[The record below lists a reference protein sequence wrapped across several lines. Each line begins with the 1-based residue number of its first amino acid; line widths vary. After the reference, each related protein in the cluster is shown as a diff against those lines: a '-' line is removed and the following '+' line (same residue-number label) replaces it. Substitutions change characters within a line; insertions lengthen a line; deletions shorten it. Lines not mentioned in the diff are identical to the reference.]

1 MAGAFVQNTL
11 HSRQQNRNEVNPG
24 LAIQLVLLAGGLL
37 LPLSSVGAATESELD
52 LAIAVYRAEGAETA
66 LAEFER
72 LHASFGEAGDRL
84 REAQAERYVGESHW
98 QLGNYE
104 QSRISLEHS
113 LTMMRELNQ
122 RLGEGKI
129 LNVLG
134 LLEWDLGN
142 YEPAIGNFE
151 MASGIGEELGDKRL
165 AGITMN
171 NLSLVYDELGDYETS
186 LKQYQNALDLYEGI
200 DFPRGVSDTLGNI
213 GGVNLLLGRYREAL
227 SYYQQAL
234 EISKSLESKPSM
246 SLDHGNLAL
255 CYLGLGQVDTA
266 LKHFDLAL
274 DLARE
279 AGMRKEEALWQRG
292 KGNALI
298 RKGRYDL
305 GLEFH
310 RASLETYE
318 QIEARGLLLDAIHDL
333 GRLHL
338 TLGDPVSAEQY
349 FQRGIR
355 LAREIGLAQLVTV
368 NLLALGDLQF
378 ERERF
383 EEAGALYQQA
393 LIRSSEAGELNFQAE
408 SRLRLSLVHLEQ
420 DSFAE
425 AEQEARQA
433 LATTEQIDARF
444 GQAEALY
451 ALGEIARHQGKFAA
465 SLKSYTDAQE
475 ISGANADPDLLW
487 QIHFGKAQVQIELGE
502 RQSAVAELQ
511 AAVRIIES
519 ARERL
524 REDRF
529 KAGYV
534 QDKYKV
540 YVTLVRLQLELG
552 RTREAFSTAERLRSR
567 SFLDQL
573 ENNAPVARNDQE
585 REHEFA
591 LRERVRQLQKAL
603 DEEREYP
610 PAERRQL
617 AVESFSNEL
626 QAAEREYQAF
636 LDDIKGRSAIGRV
649 ARIPALAEIQSQL
662 KPGEA
667 LLEYVIGEEQLM
679 IFIMRRDS
687 LSAVTRD
694 LQHANLKARINLLRD
709 LIQDPS
715 NNDWWAPAASLS
727 ESLIKP
733 LLDENL
739 LEGADHL
746 YLVPH
751 GILNYL
757 PFALLP
763 LDSSGPE
770 RLVMEQYTFNYL
782 PAASTLVLETRKT
795 SATNSLLAMAP
806 ARAALRFA
814 TEEARSIS
822 DLYRPGS
829 RLLTGTGATES
840 AFKEQAGNFDVL
852 HLSTH
857 GYFNVASPLLSGL
870 ELESDDAND
879 GLLEVHEILG
889 MSLNAELVTLSACDT
904 GMGSG
909 YFNELP
915 AGDEFIGLTRAFLLA
930 GSHSVLATL
939 WQVDDRS
946 TVELMEGFYS
956 RLNQSSSAND
966 LATALAQVQRQL
978 RKSVNYKHPFYWAPF
993 VLVGHQNGAKGT
1005 QI

>member
-1 MAGAFVQNTL
+1 MNFRLT
-11 HSRQQNRNEVNPG
+11 
-24 LAIQLVLLAGGLL
+24 IQLVLLTFGLL
-37 LPLSSVGAATESELD
+37 LGLTSVGAGTESELES
-52 LAIAVYRAEGAETA
+52 AIAVFRADGAQTA

-72 LHASFGEAGDRL
+72 LHASFREAGDRL
-84 REAQAERYVGESHW
+84 HEAQVERYLGESHW

-104 QSRISLEHS
+104 QSRVFLEHS
-113 LTMMRELNQ
+113 LTMMRDLNQ
-122 RLGEGKI
+122 RLGEGKV

-142 YEPAIGNFE
+142 YEQSIGHFE

-186 LKQYQNALDLYEGI
+186 LNQYQHALDLYEGT

-213 GGVNLLLGRYREAL
+213 GGVNLLLGRYGEAL
-227 SYYQQAL
+227 SYYQRAL
-234 EISKSLESKPSM
+234 AISESLGSKPSM
-246 SLDHGNLAL
+246 SLDHGNMAL
-255 CYLGLGQVDTA
+255 CYLGLGQVDSA

-274 DLARE
+274 GLAKE

-305 GLEFH
+305 GLEYH
-310 RASLETYE
+310 RAALQTYE
-318 QIEARGLLLDAIHDL
+318 EIEAQGLLLDALHDL

-355 LAREIGLAQLVTV
+355 LAREIGLAQAVTV

-378 ERERF
+378 DREQF

-393 LIRSSEAGELNFQAE
+393 LGRSSEAGELNFQTE
-408 SRLRLSLVHLEQ
+408 SRLRLSMVLREREK
-420 DSFAE
+420 FAD
-425 AEQEARQA
+425 AEKEARQA
-433 LATTEQIDARF
+433 LAVAQQIDAHF
-444 GQAEALY
+444 TQADAWY
-451 ALGEIARHQGKFAA
+451 AIGETARRQGKFEAA
-465 SLKSYTDAQE
+465 LKSYTTAQE
-475 ISGANADPDLLW
+475 ISGTHTDPDLLW
-487 QIHFGKAQVQIELGE
+487 QIHFGKAQAQIKIGE
-502 RQSAVAELQ
+502 RQTAVTELQ

-552 RTREAFSTAERLRSR
+552 QTREAFSTAERLRSR
-567 SFLDQL
+567 SFLNQL
-573 ENNAPVARNDQE
+573 ENNAPVARNDRE

-626 QAAEREYQAF
+626 QTAEREYQAF
-636 LDDIKGRSAIGRV
+636 LDDIKGRSAIGKA
-649 ARIPALAEIQSQL
+649 ARIPALTEIQSRL
-662 KPGEA
+662 KSGEA
-667 LLEYVIGEEQLM
+667 LLEYVIGDEQLM
-679 IFIMRRDS
+679 IFIMRGDK
-687 LSAVTRD
+687 LSAVTRE
-694 LQHANLKARINLLRD
+694 LRHSNLKARVNLLRE

-715 NNDWWAPAASLS
+715 NNNWWAPATSLS

-733 LLDENL
+733 LLDKDL
-739 LEGADHL
+739 LEGVDHL

-763 LDSSGPE
+763 LDSSTPE

-782 PAASTLVLETRKT
+782 PAAATLTLETNKT
-795 SATNSLLAMAP
+795 SSSSSLLAMAP
-806 ARAALRFA
+806 ARAALRYA

-829 RLLTGTGATES
+829 RLLTGAGATES

-870 ELESDDAND
+870 ELEADDAND

-956 RLNQSSSAND
+956 RLNQSTSTND

-993 VLVGHQNGAKGT
+993 VLVGHQNGAEGT